1 MPRPFGRRE
10 TSPVGAHPLQAS
22 TEAAETAFAFLSQ
35 LGFVLDER
43 WITGGES
50 FRDGWRL
57 SYSSSQ
63 VQVVV
68 QYLDSQFEVSFTRS
82 ATTVTY
88 LTIDQ
93 ELFDRRSGYHGDM
106 FRRRRSAMRSTR
118 SPQTFE
124 RTTAESCPAMTP
136 SGPESHVFTGCPG
149 RRASV
154 SRRRIYGVSD
164 SARDGAPA
172 VVI

>member
-106 FRRRRSAMRSTR
+106 FPPEKVGNALDKISADVRAHYGRILSGDDAEWTR
-118 SPQTFE
+118 IARIHGLP
-124 RTTAESCPAMTP
+124 
-136 SGPESHVFTGCPG
+136 
-149 RRASV
+149 RAS
-154 SRRRIYGVSD
+154 RI
-164 SARDGAPA
+164 REPA
-172 VVI
+172 KDLRCL